1 MLLNLKLYSTC
12 ILYQPFYT
20 DLNAGQSIIKADA
33 RRIDAVD
40 QWCLRT
46 LLGIPSENWKRPRAR
61 ASWHHV
67 AEHRPARSESLR
79 PHTEQ
84 SSRPGQNRSLWR
96 LMSTL
101 ALRTP
106 SGACQKIRRKRNL
119 NCV

>member
-20 DLNAGQSIIKADA
+20 DLNAGQSIIKTDA

-67 AEHRPARSESLR
+67 AEHRPARSESL
-79 PHTEQ
+79 Q
-84 SSRPGQNRSLWR
+84 I
-96 LMSTL
+96 TL
-101 ALRTP
+101 NKAADLARTALCGGWCLHMALRTP
-106 SGACQKIRRKRNL
+106 SGACQKI
-119 NCV
+119 